1 VTPTVAFLGLAV
13 VLLLALAKR
22 SRRIRRRL
30 ARTVAE
36 LCATV
41 VEYRNELSVTDAAA
55 HLAKLRIHG
64 IGLQNGSLRRANRA
78 LVAERDDAHMEAA
91 RTLRHVWKLQAEN
104 AALTARV
111 QQLELDGELA
121 GLERQFELE
130 TGP

>member
-1 VTPTVAFLGLAV
+1 MTPAVALLGLTV

-22 SRRIRRRL
+22 SRRILRRL
-30 ARTVAE
+30 RRT
-36 LCATV
+36 L
-41 VEYRNELSVTDAAA
+41 VECNADRSRQDGAA

-78 LVAERDDAHMEAA
+78 LTAERDDAHMEAA
-91 RTLRHVWKLQAEN
+91 RTLRRVWKLQAEN

-111 QQLELDGELA
+111 EQLELDGQLA

>member
-1 VTPTVAFLGLAV
+1 MTPTVAFLGTV
-13 VLLLALAKR
+13 VLFLALALR

-30 ARTVAE
+30 RRT
-36 LCATV
+36 L
-41 VEYRNELSVTDAAA
+41 VEYRNELSRMDSAA

-64 IGLQNGSLRRANRA
+64 IGLQNGSLRRTNRA
-78 LVAERDDAHMEAA
+78 LTAERDDAHSEAA
-91 RTLRHVWKLQAEN
+91 RTLRRVWRLQAEN

-111 QQLELDGELA
+111 QQLELDGQLA